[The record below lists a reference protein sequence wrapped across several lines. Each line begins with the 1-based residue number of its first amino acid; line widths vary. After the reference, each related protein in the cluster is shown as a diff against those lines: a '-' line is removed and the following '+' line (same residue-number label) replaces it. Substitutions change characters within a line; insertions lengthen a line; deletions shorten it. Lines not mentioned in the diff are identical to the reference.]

1 MVVMMIKM
9 IIMVLKD
16 QTSDDDNNGEGST
29 AGSVESHGRSQFS
42 TSGHVRVHNLTLNW

>member
-16 QTSDDDNNGEGST
+16 QTSDDDNITAKEALQDLWSPTGE
-29 AGSVESHGRSQFS
+29 ANSQPVAMS
-42 TSGHVRVHNLTLNW
+42 ACII